1 MKQLLAQIST
11 RHGDSKG
18 LAAWS
23 SAIGGIALILL
34 ALIFIIGGTELGFG
48 SLRRMGSGAF
58 PIITGV
64 VLIVLAIP
72 ITIMDIRKQ
81 RDARMGSAHSEE
93 TSTDNEIQ
101 NENQGNKDEDMQPD
115 WISFLALG
123 AALATF
129 ALTAERWGLVPA
141 VLLCTV
147 IASAPDRSLKFSGK
161 LLLGAVV
168 SLACWLLFIKAL
180 GLPFTA
186 FKGF

>member
-1 MKQLLAQIST
+1 MKQLLAKIST
-11 RHGDSKG
+11 RLGDSER
-18 LAAWS
+18 LATWS
-23 SAIGGIALILL
+23 SAIGGMALILL
-34 ALIFIIGGTELGFG
+34 ALVFIIGGMELGFG

-64 VLIVLAIP
+64 VLIALAVP
-72 ITIMDIRKQ
+72 ITIMDIRSHH
-81 RDARMGSAHSEE
+81 DAATGSAQSSDL
-93 TSTDNEIQ
+93 STDN
-101 NENQGNKDEDMQPD
+101 EDMQPD

-147 IASAPDRSLKFSGK
+147 IASAPDRSLKFPGK

-186 FKGF
+186 FKGL